1 MTRDNGGINMATM
14 SIIVPCY
21 NEEESIQFFYDAMK
35 ELSQQ
40 LSKIDTELSME
51 YIFIDD
57 GSRDKTYQKLS
68 ALHEID
74 SQVKCISFSRN
85 FGKEA
90 AIFSGLRA
98 SNGDCV
104 VVMDAD
110 LQHPPETIIEM
121 YAKWQEGYEV
131 VEGIKTNRGKES
143 IFHKMF
149 ANSFY
154 NIMSK
159 LIGVNMNNTSDF
171 KLLDRKVVKI
181 LSELHEKDTFFRAL
195 SYWVGFKSTTVH
207 YEVQE
212 RVAGTTKW
220 SFTSLIRYAVKNI
233 IAFSYAP
240 LKLISFLGCI
250 ILLCGAIFG
259 IDAIVSYMKGTAES
273 GYPTLIFMI
282 TIATGGIM
290 LSLGIVGTYI
300 AKIYEQVKDRPQYII
315 GDKKE

>member
-1 MTRDNGGINMATM
+1 MSTI

-21 NEEESIQFFYDAMK
+21 NEEESIHFFYDAMLDLGK
-35 ELSQQ
+35 KLPTDVE
-40 LSKIDTELSME
+40 ME
-51 YIFIDD
+51 YLFIDD
-57 GSRDKTYQKLS
+57 GSRDKTYQKLTE
-68 ALHEID
+68 LHEKD
-74 SQVKCISFSRN
+74 SRVKCISFSRN

-98 SNGDCV
+98 STGDCV

-121 YAKWQEGYEV
+121 YAKWTEGYEV
-131 VEGIKTNRGKES
+131 VEGIKTNRGRES

-171 KLLDRKVVKI
+171 KLLDRKVVKV

-240 LKLISFLGCI
+240 LKLISVLGCL
-250 ILLCGAIFG
+250 ILILGGFFG
-259 IDAIVSYMKGTAES
+259 IDAVVSYFRGTAES
-273 GYPTLIFMI
+273 GYPTLICMI
-282 TIATGGIM
+282 TVATGGIM